1 MRALDRYRYR
11 SRFSQYNLDTTGP
24 SAYDRAY
31 SDYLSSLFIKAFAA
45 SPIYSGF
52 PQFSSAYDEAEIA
65 NTPREIAE
73 KDDDMRRAISPIS
86 NYFNTLGMYRSGF
99 SKDDNDVL
107 ANNAYFSVAEKA
119 MMDYLSTLKY
129 VVVDKKEEEVEDAMN
144 FIRYPNPQDS
154 FGDIVKATLPDL
166 LRYDAA
172 VIAQSFN
179 NKGYAIEMKPYLGT
193 EFWKEIDRSIK
204 TVNAGERTQMMA
216 YYSAGYTRRFWQ
228 RSRTGLYV
236 SFQPDEI
243 AYMMMYPKSDSVYGT
258 DFISRLKWQIQYLI
272 DSTRA
277 AGKTFANGVV
287 PSIVWK
293 HPQIFDRNQLRQRM
307 EEVRTENQGSY
318 RFGSILHLVRD
329 EDVMTLSH
337 TLHDMEW
344 LEGQRF
350 VAQLVW
356 AMWGFQPE
364 EFIGQSVNRACYS
377 EDTEVLTENGWKLHK
392 DVLEGERIAIYDK
405 DSQECRLEIPFG
417 LSVYPVNEDLVKFET
432 NAQDI
437 LVTKEHTMLKQSD
450 RGNPNSKWIVCKAH
464 ECVDKP
470 TSLKCGIE
478 HWEGDDIYFNPD
490 YLRFIGWAISEG
502 GLSTVH
508 RERKSYVMT
517 LCQSNSKPE
526 NVNEIRRVLDSIGA
540 EYGEYQYEKDN
551 TTRWNIYGKELID
564 PLFDDIGAYCTEK
577 KIPRKLLNLPSNLL
591 SNLFDA
597 MMAGDGSWDTRE
609 NRSCGYYSTTSE
621 QLADDFQELAFK
633 LGYGTKKTIHYPA
646 KGNRVTC
653 HRVLIRKRISRE
665 VVKPKYEKYTGNV
678 YCFTTSTGFYVT
690 RRNGCVAVQGNTAY
704 IGRNIT
710 KSKMLYPLVNY
721 YEDVLNRQILP
732 HLEGYQK
739 DWKFKF
745 MIEQDLD
752 DTLKQA
758 QILATQVQAANMM
771 ITTGVKPEQAY
782 KIARVVDDP
791 KTLEIEDIRM
801 MMQQGGQGGPN
812 GMMPKQPVKN
822 KEGAVEGYK
831 GASIKK
837 IPFGDSEER
846 QAGIKK

>member
-1 MRALDRYRYR
+1 MRAVDRYRYR
-11 SRFSQYNLDTTGP
+11 SRFNQYIEP
-24 SAYDRAY
+24 SANTAYDRAY
-31 SDYLSSLFIKAFAA
+31 SDYLSALFVKAFGA
-45 SPIYSGF
+45 SSPPYSGF
-52 PQFSSAYDEAEIA
+52 PQYSSSYDEATITA
-65 NTPREIAE
+65 TPRAVDADE
-73 KDDDMRRAISPIS
+73 DMRRAISPIS

-99 SKDDNDVL
+99 SKDDNDTL

-129 VVVDKKEEEVEDAMN
+129 TVVDDREEVVDDAVE
-144 FIRYPNPQDS
+144 FLRKPNPQDS
-154 FGDIVKATLPDL
+154 FADIIKATLPDL

-179 NKGYAIEMKPYLGT
+179 HKGYAVEMKAYLGT

-204 TVNAGERTQMMA
+204 TVNAGERTQMFA
-216 YYSAGYTRRFWQ
+216 YYSAGYTKRFWQ

-307 EEVRTENQGSY
+307 EEVRMENQGSY
-318 RFGSILHLVRD
+318 KFGSILHLVRD
-329 EDVMTLSH
+329 EDVVTLSH

-350 VAQLVW
+350 VAQIIW

-377 EDTEVLTENGWKLHK
+377 EDTEVLTESGWKLHK
-392 DVLEGERIAIYDK
+392 DVLDGERIAIYDK
-405 DSQECRLEIPFG
+405 DKEECRLEIPFG
-417 LSVYPVNEDLVKFET
+417 LSVYHVNEELVLFKT
-432 NAQDI
+432 SAHDM
-437 LVTKEHTMLKQSD
+437 LVTKEHTILRQSD
-450 RGNPNSKWIVCKAH
+450 RGNPTSKWVVSKA
-464 ECVDKP
+464 EELIDKP
-470 TSLKCGIE
+470 SSLKCGVE
-478 HWEGDDIYFNPD
+478 TWVGDDIEVDDD
-490 YLRFIGWAISEG
+490 YLCFLGWAISEG
-502 GLSTVH
+502 GLSTTLKEN
-508 RERKSYVMT
+508 RDFYMMT
-517 LCQSNSKPE
+517 LCQSNSKSE
-526 NVNEIRRVLDSIGA
+526 NVIEIRRVLNSIGA
-540 EYGEYQYEKDN
+540 KFGEYQYCKDN
-551 TTRWNIYGKELID
+551 TTRWNIYGEDLLK
-564 PLFDDIGAYCTEK
+564 PLFDEIGAYCTDK
-577 KIPRKLLNLPSNLL
+577 RIPRKYLNLPKQKLQK
-591 SNLFDA
+591 LFDA
-597 MMAGDGSWDTRE
+597 LMAGDGSWDKRE
-609 NRSCGYYSTTSE
+609 NRTSGYYSTTSK
-621 QLADDFQELAFK
+621 QLADDIQELAFK
-633 LGYGTKKTIHYPA
+633 LGYAVKKSLHYPA
-646 KGNRVTC
+646 NGNRVDC
-653 HRVLIRKRISRE
+653 YRVSIRKRIARE
-665 VVKPKYEKYTGNV
+665 ISKPSLERYSGDV
-678 YCFTTSTGFYVT
+678 YCFNTSTGFYVT

-704 IGRNIT
+704 VGRNIT

-732 HLEGYQK
+732 HLEGYKK

-752 DTLKQA
+752 DMLKQA

-771 ITTGVKPEQAY
+771 ITTGVKPQQAY

-791 KTLEIEDIRM
+791 NTLEIEDMRM
-801 MMQQGGQGGPN
+801 LMQQGGVGGD
-812 GMMPKQPVKN
+812 MMPKQPVKN
-822 KEGAVEGYK
+822 REGAVEGYK